1 MNIDEE
7 YFKSEDFQDLL
18 ERYEASINA
27 GSNPF
32 MDADDLVDIADY
44 YSWQGFDDKA
54 EQAIDYALELYPSS
68 TLPNVFKA
76 RQALAVNDF
85 SQAQFYCDEIEDQDD
100 PDYHYLVAEIMI
112 AKGDIK
118 GADNYLRDY
127 ATSVEPDEYEDFV
140 RDCANLYIDYNQSE
154 KAYEWMMR
162 SRGDD
167 SDDFKELMARTL
179 FGLGKYKDSERIFN
193 ELIDH
198 HPFSKHYW
206 NALASAQFMNEDY
219 SNAITSSEYAI
230 AIDPNDPDAVSSKA
244 SGLFRLGNYEEA
256 LKYFKRYSELLPD
269 DEYGL
274 FHQGVCLV
282 NTNRNE
288 EALPVL
294 RMALA
299 VAPKDSQ
306 FLIHIYQ
313 ELAFCYGALHQVR
326 QAIEMLDK
334 TQTLDC
340 DHVDMLVVKGHILL
354 QNDKIA
360 EAEEVFK
367 QAILQSNNA
376 PSVLLR
382 IIVSLYDNRYLNACY
397 KMLLQFFQLVNEYF
411 PDFKSGNAYMA
422 LCCYDMRRSEEFLK
436 YLRLAVENDPN
447 EAQSVLGC
455 LFPEGTPITEYV
467 PYMEQRLHINPS

>member
-127 ATSVEPDEYEDFV
+127 ATSVEPDEYEDYV

-306 FLIHIYQ
+306 FLVHIYQ

-334 TQTLDC
+334 TATLDC

-397 KMLLQFFQLVNEYF
+397 KMLLQFFQLVNEYY

-422 LCCYDMRRSEEFLK
+422 LCCYDMQRSEEFLK
-436 YLRLAVENDPN
+436 YLRLAVDNDPH